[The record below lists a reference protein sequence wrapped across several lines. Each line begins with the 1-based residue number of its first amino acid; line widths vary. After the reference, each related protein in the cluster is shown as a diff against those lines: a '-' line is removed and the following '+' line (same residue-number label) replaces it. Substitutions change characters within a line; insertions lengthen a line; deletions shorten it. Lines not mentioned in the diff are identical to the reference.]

1 MELMVLGCCCGKGWG
16 MGEMPA
22 GPFHDQSD
30 LFKSACIESLGLFS
44 VLRCG
49 WSVEERPKKTIEPLR
64 FSKV

>member
-1 MELMVLGCCCGKGWG
+1 MAKAGAWERCLQ
-16 MGEMPA
+16 

-30 LFKSACIESLGLFS
+30 LFKSTCIESLGLFS

-64 FSKV
+64 FSEV